1 MRRPLVTTRNFPPRP
16 NWFVAHLIF
25 SMATIKKVIAKDVA
39 FLKKQMDAFLRR
51 AAMLEKEAKNQP
63 RIKKALDSEIKLMRK
78 TAKNWSKALK
88 RVKNKF

>member
-1 MRRPLVTTRNFPPRP
+1 MTRIFPQRP
-16 NWFVAHLIF
+16 NWPFPHLIF
-25 SMATIKKVIAKDVA
+25 NMATVKKVIAKDVA

-51 AAMLEKEAKNQP
+51 AAMLEKEARNQP
-63 RIKKALDSEIKLMRK
+63 LIKKALGSEIKLMRK